1 MLSIENPDE
10 KTLISINSIVENIKT
25 SIATSIENRQEN
37 LEALQTALQKGWDI
51 NVTDYDDPIIRQ
63 IIISGIETHT
73 SFLKSLDYIVSRT
86 PAQSHQ
92 SFMPMKLVAFDESG
106 VNSAYVNR
114 MQLYL

>member
-25 SIATSIENRQEN
+25 SIATTIENRKEN
-37 LEALQTALQKGWDI
+37 LEALNNALINGWNIDI
-51 NVTDYDDPIIRQ
+51 DDFEDPIIRQ

-73 SFLKSLDYIVSRT
+73 SFIKSLDYIVSRT